1 MSKLVVGTEEPR
13 RANLMPR
20 YGHIIRPVLAA
31 LLVSLAYYIGA
42 KIGFVLTFSPHPVST
57 LWPPN
62 AILFAALLLTPVRW
76 WWFLL
81 LAVFPAHFLVQD
93 NAEIPRQ
100 MMLCWYI
107 SNCTEGLIGASV
119 FRYLVKEAKLDTTY
133 HVGIFLFVAILGPF
147 LSSFLDAGFVKLNN
161 FGTGSYWDVFRMR
174 FFSNVLAS
182 MTLVPV
188 MVTWKRGGIRSL
200 LNAPSRR
207 VLEAAVLAAGLL
219 VIGNISFGTLKAG
232 ENTTPVLLYLPLP
245 LLLWAS
251 IRFGPRGSSA
261 ALMVVSFFAISG
273 AIHGLG
279 PFANER
285 PEASAMSVQFFLIVA
300 ATTLLFLTAVMTE
313 RDETS
318 QRNRALLSA
327 NPDMVFLMSNQG
339 IYLDYHVRDREQLLL
354 RPELFLG
361 KNFREVL
368 PPQIAESV
376 AQCLAKSSSTDE
388 PQVIEYS
395 LQMEGGERHYEA
407 RLIGMENGKTLSIV
421 RDVTDRQRASLALK
435 ESQQKLHQSHT
446 QVRSLLGRL
455 IDVQESE
462 RRRISR
468 ELHDDL
474 SQKIATLSVGIS
486 RLKRRLP
493 LPDAELVR
501 ELDDLRHNTNSLTN
515 EIRRLSHQL
524 HPAVLEHLGLVT
536 ALESYIGGFKD
547 EEQIDVSLTAE
558 IGEERVPFQT
568 SICIYR
574 VAVEALRNVSRHSGA
589 GSAAISLRRDNG
601 SLELRV
607 SDSGKGFDVDAFRR
621 GGGLG
626 LVSIEERLRLLQGS
640 CEIHS
645 SPEKGT
651 TLVARVPLA
660 ELRT

>member
-1 MSKLVVGTEEPR
+1 MSDLVVGTTEPH
-13 RANLMPR
+13 RANL
-20 YGHIIRPVLAA
+20 IIQNRHLLRPLAAA
-31 LLVSLAYYIGA
+31 LLVSVAYYVGA
-42 KIGFVLTFSPHPVST
+42 KVGFALTFQPHPVST

-62 AILFAALLLTPVRW
+62 SVLFAALLLAPVRW

-81 LAVFPAHFLVQD
+81 AAVFPAHFLVQF
-93 NAEIPRQ
+93 NADIPLP
-100 MMLCWYI
+100 MMLCWYV
-107 SNCTEGLIGASV
+107 SNCTEALIGASV
-119 FRYLVKEAKLDTTY
+119 FRYLAKEVRLNTTY
-133 HVGIFLFVAILGPF
+133 HVGLFLLVAFLGPF
-147 LSSFLDAGFVKLNN
+147 LSSFLDAAFVALNS
-161 FGTGSYWDVFRMR
+161 FGTSPYWDVFRMR

-188 MVTWKRGGIRSL
+188 IVTWKRGGIRSL
-200 LNAPSRR
+200 ITAPSQRY
-207 VLEAAVLAAGLL
+207 LEATLLAGALLL
-219 VIGNISFGTLKAG
+219 VGNLSFGSFRGGT
-232 ENTTPVLLYLPLP
+232 NTTPVLLYLPFP

-261 ALMVVSFFAISG
+261 ALVVVSFFAIWG
-273 AIHGLG
+273 AINGLG
-279 PFANER
+279 PFANES

-300 ATTLLFLTAVMTE
+300 ASTLLFLTAVMRE
-313 RDETS
+313 RDES
-318 QRNRALLSA
+318 SERNKALLSA
-327 NPDMVFLMSNQG
+327 IPDMVFLMSNDG
-339 IYLDYHVRDREQLLL
+339 IYLDYHARDPEQLLL
-354 RPELFLG
+354 RPDMFLG
-361 KNFREVL
+361 KNVRDVL
-368 PPQIAESV
+368 PPHLADGV
-376 AQCLAKSSSTDE
+376 TQCLAKSSSTEE
-388 PQVIEYS
+388 PQIFEYS
-395 LQMEGGERHYEA
+395 LEMGDEQRHYEA
-407 RLIGMENGKTLSIV
+407 RLIAMEDDKTLSIV

-435 ESQQKLHQSHT
+435 DSQQKLHQSHT

-474 SQKIATLSVGIS
+474 SQKIATLSVAIS

-493 LPDAELVR
+493 LANAELIR
-501 ELDDLRHNTNSLTN
+501 ELDDLRYKTNSLTN

-536 ALESYIGGFKD
+536 ALESYIVNFKD
-547 EEQIDVSLTAE
+547 EEQIDVRLTAE

-589 GSAAISLRRDNG
+589 VSAVISLTRDDG

-607 SDSGKGFDVDAFRR
+607 SDSGKGFDVDAFRK

-626 LVSIEERLRLLQGS
+626 LVSIEERLRFLQGS

-651 TLVARVPLA
+651 TLVARVPL
-660 ELRT
+660 TN

>member
-1 MSKLVVGTEEPR
+1 MSELVVGTQSHR
-13 RANLMPR
+13 
-20 YGHIIRPVLAA
+20 
-31 LLVSLAYYIGA
+31 VSLISRYRHILRPALVALSVSAAYYFGA
-42 KIGFVLTFSPHPVST
+42 KVGFALTFQPHPVST

-62 AILFAALLLTPVRW
+62 AIVFAALLLAPVRW
-76 WWFLL
+76 WWFLIA
-81 LAVFPAHFLVQD
+81 AVFPAHLLSQVGAD
-93 NAEIPRQ
+93 IPLP

-107 SNCTEGLIGASV
+107 SNCTEALIGASV
-119 FRYLVKEAKLDTTY
+119 FRYVTKEVRLDTTY
-133 HVGIFLFVAILGPF
+133 HVGMFIMVAVLSPF
-147 LSSFLDAGFVKLNN
+147 LSSFLDAGFVAFNQ
-161 FGTGSYWDVFRMR
+161 FGTSPYWDVFRMR

-182 MTLVPV
+182 LTLVPLV
-188 MVTWKRGGIRSL
+188 VTWKRGGIRSL
-200 LNAPSRR
+200 ITAPAGRY
-207 VLEAAVLAAGLL
+207 LEAALLAAGLL
-219 VIGNISFGTLKAG
+219 IVGRISFGTRELVQ
-232 ENTTPVLLYLPLP
+232 NTTPALLYLPLP

-261 ALMVVSFFAISG
+261 ALMVVSYFAIWG
-273 AIHGLG
+273 AINGLG
-279 PFANER
+279 PFTGNS
-285 PEASAMSVQFFLIVA
+285 PEESAISIQSFLIVA
-300 ATTLLFLTAVMTE
+300 AMTLLFLTAVMRE

-327 NPDMVFLMSNQG
+327 NPDIVFLMSNEG
-339 IYLDYHVRDREQLLL
+339 VYLDYHARDPNDLLL
-354 RPELFLG
+354 RPEMFLG
-361 KNFREVL
+361 KNVREVL
-368 PPQIAESV
+368 PPQLAEDV
-376 AQCLAKSSSTDE
+376 CRCLARSTNTDE
-388 PQVIEYS
+388 PQVVEYS
-395 LQMEGGERHYEA
+395 LQMGNEEKHYEA
-407 RLIGMENGKTLSIV
+407 RLIGMEGDKTLSIV
-421 RDVTDRQRASLALK
+421 RDVTDRQRASQALK

-474 SQKIATLSVGIS
+474 SQKIATLSVAIS
-486 RLKRRLP
+486 RLKRRVP
-493 LPDAELVR
+493 LADSELIA
-501 ELDDLRHNTNSLTN
+501 ELDDLRHKTNSLTN
-515 EIRRLSHQL
+515 EVRRLSHQL

-536 ALESYIGGFKD
+536 ALESYIGSFKD
-547 EEQIDVSLTAE
+547 EEQIDVRLTAE

-589 GSAAISLRRDNG
+589 VSAAISLTRDNG

-651 TLVARVPLA
+651 TLVARVPLIN
-660 ELRT
+660 

>member
-1 MSKLVVGTEEPR
+1 MSQLVVGTEKPQR
-13 RANLMPR
+13 DNLISR
-20 YGHIIRPVLAA
+20 YRHVLRPA
-31 LLVSLAYYIGA
+31 LIAVSVSTAYFIGA
-42 KIGFVLTFSPHPVST
+42 KIGFALTFQPHPVST

-62 AILFAALLLTPVRW
+62 AIMFAALLLSPVRW
-76 WWFLL
+76 WWLLL
-81 LAVFPAHFLVQD
+81 LAVFPSHLLTQV
-93 NAEIPRQ
+93 NAGVPLP

-107 SNCTEGLIGASV
+107 SNCTEALISV
-119 FRYLVKEAKLDTTY
+119 SVLRYFTKQVRLDTSY
-133 HVGIFLFVAILGPF
+133 HVGVFIFVAILGPF
-147 LSSFLDAGFVKLNN
+147 LSSFLDAGFVALNR
-161 FGTGSYWDVFRMR
+161 FGTSPYWDVFRMR

-182 MTLVPV
+182 MTLVPLI
-188 MVTWKRGGIRSL
+188 VTWKNGGLRSL
-200 LNAPSRR
+200 RSAPPRQY
-207 VLEAAVLAAGLL
+207 LEAALLAVGLF
-219 VIGNISFGTLKAG
+219 VVGRVSFGTRELIS
-232 ENTTPVLLYLPLP
+232 TPVLLYLPLP
-245 LLLWAS
+245 LFLWAS

-261 ALMVVSFFAISG
+261 AVMVVSFLAIWG

-279 PFANER
+279 PFTSET
-285 PEASAMSVQFFLIVA
+285 PEDSAMSVQSFLIVA
-300 ATTLLFLTAVMTE
+300 AMMLLFLTAVMRE

-339 IYLDYHVRDREQLLL
+339 IYLDYHARDPNELLL
-354 RPELFLG
+354 RPEAFLG
-361 KNFREVL
+361 KNVREVL
-368 PPQIAESV
+368 PPQLAEDVSR
-376 AQCLAKSSSTDE
+376 CLARTARTDE

-395 LQMEGGERHYEA
+395 LQLRNEERHYEA
-407 RLIGMENGKTLSIV
+407 RLIGMEGDKTLSIV
-421 RDVTDRQRASLALK
+421 RDVTDRKRASQALE
-435 ESQQKLHQSHT
+435 ESQKKLSQSHT

-474 SQKIATLSVGIS
+474 SQKIATLSVSIS
-486 RLKRRLP
+486 RLKRQLP
-493 LPDAELVR
+493 LAHTELIT
-501 ELDDLRHNTNSLTN
+501 ELDGLRQKTNSLTD

-536 ALESYIGGFKD
+536 ALESYIGNFKD
-547 EEQIDVSLTAE
+547 EEQIEVNLTAE
-558 IGEERVPFQT
+558 LGDERVPFQT

-589 GSAAISLRRDNG
+589 AYAAISLRRDNG

-607 SDSGKGFDVDAFRR
+607 SDSGRGFDVDAFRK

-651 TLVARVPLA
+651 TLVARVPL
-660 ELRT
+660 TI